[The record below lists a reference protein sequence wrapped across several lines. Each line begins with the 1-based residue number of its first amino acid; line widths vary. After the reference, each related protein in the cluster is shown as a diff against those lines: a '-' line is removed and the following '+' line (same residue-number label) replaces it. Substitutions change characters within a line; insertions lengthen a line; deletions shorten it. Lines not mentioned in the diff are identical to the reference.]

1 MPTEQPLPSDG
12 RRMNVRAQGHLRAT
26 HSVPSLPRDPG
37 TGKARPGARKWVAR
51 GSGARMDHGPIVKRF
66 AAELERAGSLDEA
79 VDVLHDAIYALGWP
93 QNVYGWAPHGIQ
105 PRNVDPVAAP
115 LVVRNFPSCWDHKW
129 SHYGAH
135 DPYFHASRGSFEM
148 VDWADV
154 QRRAEGLPAQQRAC
168 MAYVSDRGIHHGLT
182 VPVHVTGRRFAFVTA
197 VGEPRDCGWN
207 EQVDRAGTVLML
219 IAHYFDNAMIR
230 LFERRK
236 AEIEN
241 VSQRE
246 LECLAWSARGK
257 TVEEIAMILDL
268 SADTV
273 RVYLK
278 RINRKLNTVNR
289 THAVAKAV
297 YLGLID
303 LNQA

>member
-1 MPTEQPLPSDG
+1 MPAQQLLRRDRSGFPDTEG
-12 RRMNVRAQGHLRAT
+12 RLRASDSMPC
-26 HSVPSLPRDPG
+26 SVREQEGGAASFYCSRHRISGRSG
-37 TGKARPGARKWVAR
+37 T
-51 GSGARMDHGPIVKRF
+51 RMDHGSIVRRF
-66 AAELERAGSLDEA
+66 AADLEQANSLDEA
-79 VDVLHDAIYALGWP
+79 VDVLHDAIHALGWP
-93 QNVYGWAPHGIQ
+93 QTVYGWSPHGIAS
-105 PRNVDPVAAP
+105 RNADPVAAP
-115 LVVRNFPSCWDHKW
+115 LLVRNFPNRWDQKW

-135 DPYFHASRGSFEM
+135 DPYYHASRGSLEP

-154 QRRAEGLPAQQRAC
+154 QRRADRLPAQQRAC
-168 MAYVSDRGIHHGLT
+168 MAYASDWGINCGLT
-182 VPVHVTGRRFAFVTA
+182 VPVHVSGRRFAFVTA
-197 VGEPRDCGWN
+197 VGEPRDISWS
-207 EQVDRAGTVLML
+207 EQVARAGSMLML

-236 AEIEN
+236 AEVEN

-257 TVEEIAMILDL
+257 TVDEIAMILDL

-289 THAVAKAV
+289 SHAVAKAV

-303 LNQA
+303 LN